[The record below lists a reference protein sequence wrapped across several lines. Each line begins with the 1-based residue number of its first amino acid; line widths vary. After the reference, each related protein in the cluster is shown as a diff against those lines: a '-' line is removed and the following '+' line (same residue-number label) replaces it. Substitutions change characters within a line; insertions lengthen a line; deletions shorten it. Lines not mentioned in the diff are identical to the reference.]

1 MGSTDALDSLH
12 RQRLT
17 GTGLHGDAADPGGSM
32 RMARKENVITMI
44 DWLVSCKMRWGALGM
59 RGCFGRAA
67 HGMVHVLAPTA
78 RSSYTRPMAS
88 GRQRLLH
95 APCGLQRRHAGAR
108 RQVRISISKDP
119 CRPCILRVSVS
130 AMRAKKTALIG
141 FSNEAIGH
149 RPSAP
154 RPTEVGHQAGPHR
167 SAPGDSKAHGSMTAR
182 PHGVIRTRSR
192 PQKVSQSSSLWL
204 ALRGGAGGCGAAACE
219 AEAAGAR
226 RLGSAGALPAAALT
240 FTPAV
245 A

>member
-1 MGSTDALDSLH
+1 MGLSTI
-12 RQRLT
+12 RQ
-17 GTGLHGDAADPGGSM
+17 
-32 RMARKENVITMI
+32 E
-44 DWLVSCKMRWGALGM
+44 MRWGALGM

-78 RSSYTRPMAS
+78 RSSYTRLMAA

-95 APCGLQRRHAGAR
+95 ARYGLQRRHAGAR
-108 RQVRISISKDP
+108 RQVRISISKNP
-119 CRPCILRVSVS
+119 CRPCILQVS

-167 SAPGDSKAHGSMTAR
+167 SAPGDTKAHGSMTAR
-182 PHGVIRTRSR
+182 PHGVIRTCSR

-219 AEAAGAR
+219 AESAGAR
-226 RLGSAGALPAAALT
+226 RLGSAGALPAAALI
-240 FTPAV
+240 FTAAV